1 MNKHRKDIKLD
12 EIVVRGDELLLNSL
26 FLKVNAIVVLFLF
39 SFFYFFRSFFH
50 GESFTLYSFLLDY
63 LDRTLASH
71 LNFHSS
77 TCPIRHLP

>member
-39 SFFYFFRSFFH
+39 SFFYFF
-50 GESFTLYSFLLDY
+50 
-63 LDRTLASH
+63 
-71 LNFHSS
+71 
-77 TCPIRHLP
+77 